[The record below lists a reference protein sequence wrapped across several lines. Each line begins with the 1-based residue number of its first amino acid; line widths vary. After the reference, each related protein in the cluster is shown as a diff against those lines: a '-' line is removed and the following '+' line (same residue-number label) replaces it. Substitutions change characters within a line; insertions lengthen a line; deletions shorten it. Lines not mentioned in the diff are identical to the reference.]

1 MDLLKSKTL
10 IVTGASRGIGKALA
24 LELARGNTNLV
35 LNARNTL
42 LLAEVQRQC
51 NNSSARVTS
60 VVGDISQP
68 KTARELVEKAVKL
81 GNFYGFIHDAG
92 LARPGPFIWEL
103 PENHFQ
109 EVLGANLIGGYNL
122 VRFSLP
128 ELLKTRVGLAVF
140 FGSAAAELA
149 VPGIAAY
156 CIAKA
161 AEEHMARQ
169 LAAEAPWLTTFAYR
183 PGIVDTDMQR
193 EARKAQGGA
202 AESLH
207 REFRGYQERG
217 ELISAEA
224 AATALVK
231 LIVQNH
237 GRFRGKTINY
247 EDVR

>member
-1 MDLLKSKTL
+1 MDFLKSKTL

-24 LELARGNTNLV
+24 QELAQWEVNLV
-35 LNARNTL
+35 LNARSASV
-42 LLAEVQRQC
+42 LAEVQRQC
-51 NNSSARVTS
+51 SNSAARVTS
-60 VVGDISQP
+60 VVGDVSQP
-68 KTARELVEKAVKL
+68 KTARELVEEAVKL

-92 LARPGPFIWEL
+92 VTRPGPFLWEL
-103 PENHFQ
+103 SKNHFQ
-109 EVLGANLIGGYNL
+109 EVLGTNLIGGYNL

-128 ELLKTRVGLAVF
+128 ELIKARAGLAVF

-149 VPGIAAY
+149 IPGIAAY

-161 AEEHMARQ
+161 AEEHLARQ

-193 EARKAQGGA
+193 EARQAQGGA

-207 REFRGYQERG
+207 REFRGYKERG

-231 LIVQNH
+231 LILQDH
-237 GRFRGKTINY
+237 GRTINY
-247 EDVR
+247 EHVR